1 MEFALKIDA
10 ADQPLKTVPLTED
23 KILLGSL
30 LSNHV
35 VLNGDGVEPIHALIE
50 STNDGDNKK
59 WSITDLG
66 SERGVILNGNK
77 IDVEAEI
84 RPSDVAEIGS
94 VKIALESVQKTAPA
108 PPPPPTERSSIFSRE
123 KSKKQKKF
131 PVSSLFNVREA
142 RPRGSVLEVVAY
154 WDKTILEAEHFHKR
168 FKDFD
173 QVTIGLVDSAHFI
186 AANSDPAV
194 KIRKHVLAR
203 LSGEGSYRLN
213 LLDDMVARVH
223 KNGKVST
230 VKGRKKISVSKRDVV
245 HISYGAVNYF
255 LIFVKPPSVVLPP
268 AANSDPLFTGLLLL
282 AMLLYFIT
290 VPVLWYVG
298 AKADN
303 KRKDD
308 IWAVVYKPVKKMKA
322 IKKVKPPVPKKK
334 IAQVKNKKPVKK
346 PPPPK
351 KKILKPT
358 KTVQK
363 AKPKKRIVRPKKI
376 TAVKSL
382 KRRKASSSAP
392 SRKTKAVKKPS
403 TSSGGKAG
411 LRSSGVGKRTGGGA
425 RKGKSSSS
433 IKGVR
438 GVKNK
443 RASGPNLAKL
453 GAGVGMV
460 LSKRGPGAQY
470 TDFKSSAGGAGGG
483 RGSQLNTTGIG
494 GIGKQHSLS
503 LAGSKGALDQFG
515 TGTGVLAGGGRGGG
529 LGKGF
534 GRGKGGGSGVNI
546 SMPADPVVTG
556 GLTAGEISSVIRRNL
571 NQIRHCY
578 ERLLQRRPGVVGK
591 ANTKFIIN
599 PNGRVGS
606 ARILKS
612 NISDNQFRM
621 CITRTIKKWKFPK
634 PRNNSSVTVN
644 YPFAFNPL

>member
-50 STNDGDNKK
+50 ATDDGDNKK

-66 SERGVILNGNK
+66 SDRGVILNGKK

-94 VKIALESVQKTAPA
+94 VKIALESVQKSAPL
-108 PPPPPTERSSIFSRE
+108 PPPPQERSSIFSKE
-123 KSKKQKKF
+123 KTKKQKKF

-154 WDKTILEAEHFHKR
+154 WDKTILEAEHFHRR

-186 AANSDPAV
+186 AANSDPKV
-194 KIRKHVLAR
+194 KIRKHVLAKF
-203 LSGEGSYRLN
+203 SGEGSYRLN
-213 LLDDMVARVH
+213 LLDGMVARVH
-223 KNGKVST
+223 KNGKVFT
-230 VKGRKKISVSKRDVV
+230 AKGRKKISVGKRDVV
-245 HISYGAVNYF
+245 HIRYGAVNYF

-282 AMLLYFIT
+282 AMLLYFIV
-290 VPVLWYVG
+290 VPALWYVG
-298 AKADN
+298 AKAEN

-334 IAQVKNKKPVKK
+334 VVQVKDKKPIKK

-351 KKILKPT
+351 KKVLKPT

-363 AKPKKRIVRPKKI
+363 AKPKRKIVKPKKI
-376 TAVKSL
+376 TAAKSL
-382 KRRKASSSAP
+382 KKRVASPASP
-392 SRKTKAVKKPS
+392 KRQTKPVKKP
-403 TSSGGKAG
+403 TASSGGKAG
-411 LRSSGVGKRTGGGA
+411 LRSSGVGKRTGGGG
-425 RKGKSSSS
+425 RKGKSSTS

-494 GIGKQHSLS
+494 GIGKQNSLS

-515 TGTGVLAGGGRGGG
+515 TGTGVLSGGGRGSG

-534 GRGKGGGSGVNI
+534 GRGRGGGSGVNI
-546 SMPADPVVTG
+546 SMPSNPVVSA

-591 ANTKFIIN
+591 AKTKFIIN

-606 ARILKS
+606 ARILSS
-612 NISDNQFRM
+612 NISDNQFRN
-621 CITRTIKKWKFPK
+621 CLTRTIKKWKFPK
-634 PRNNSSVTVN
+634 PRNNSSVDVN

>member
-35 VLNGDGVEPIHALIE
+35 VLSGDGVEPIHALIE
-50 STNDGDNKK
+50 AVHDGDNKK

-66 SERGVILNGNK
+66 SDRGVILNGNK

-94 VKIALESVQKTAPA
+94 VKIALESIQKSV
-108 PPPPPTERSSIFSRE
+108 PPPPPPNERSAIFAKKPS
-123 KSKKQKKF
+123 KQKKL

-173 QVTIGLVDSAHFI
+173 QVTIGLVNSAHFI
-186 AANSDPAV
+186 AANSDPSV
-194 KIRKHVLAR
+194 KIRKHTLAR
-203 LSGEGSYRLN
+203 LSGEGSYRLY

-223 KNGKVST
+223 RNGKVST
-230 VKGRKKISVSKRDVV
+230 VKGKKKLSVSKRDVV
-245 HISYGAVNYF
+245 HITYGAVNYF

-268 AANSDPLFTGLLLL
+268 ATNSDPFFTGLLLL

-290 VPVLWYVG
+290 IPVVWYVG

-308 IWAVVYKPVKKMKA
+308 IWAVVYKPVKKAKP

-334 IAQVKNKKPVKK
+334 IAQVKEKKPVQK

-351 KKILKPT
+351 KKIVKPA
-358 KTVQK
+358 KTVPK
-363 AKPKKRIVRPKKI
+363 AKPKKRIVKPKKI
-376 TAVKSL
+376 TAAKALKKSIT
-382 KRRKASSSAP
+382 RPAGA
-392 SRKTKAVKKPS
+392 TKATKP
-403 TSSGGKAG
+403 TAKPKAASGGKAG

-494 GIGKQHSLS
+494 GIGKQNSLS

-546 SMPADPVVTG
+546 NIPLGDPVVSG
-556 GLTAGEISSVIRRNL
+556 GLTAAEISSVIRRNL

-578 ERLLQRRPGVVGK
+578 ERLLQRRPGVTGK
-591 ANTKFIIN
+591 ASTKFIIK

-606 ARILKS
+606 AKILRS
-612 NISDNQFRM
+612 GISDNSFRA
-621 CITRTIKKWKFPK
+621 CIVSTIKKWKFPK